1 MGAAHSSVY
10 NSELYDFPAF
20 PNTAAA
26 PALPGW
32 LQNDPF
38 GSKPTNKLALLASS
52 QQWTTNVGYPGAAN
66 AAEGEIFTTN
76 ILPTMMANAAQ
87 GKATP
92 QQAVASAASQCEAIY
107 SKWRA
112 KGLV

>member
-1 MGAAHSSVY
+1 VY

-20 PNTAAA
+20 PNTGAAA
-26 PALPGW
+26 ALPGW
-32 LQNDPF
+32 LRSDPF
-38 GSKPTNKLALLASS
+38 GSKPANKLALLATS

-66 AAEGEIFTTN
+66 AAEGEIFNTN

-92 QQAVASAASQCEAIY
+92 KQAVASAASQCEAIY